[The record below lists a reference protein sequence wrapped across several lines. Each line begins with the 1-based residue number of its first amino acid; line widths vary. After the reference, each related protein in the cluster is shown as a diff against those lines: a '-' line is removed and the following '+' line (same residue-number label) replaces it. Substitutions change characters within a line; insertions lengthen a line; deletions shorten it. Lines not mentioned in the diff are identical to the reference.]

1 MLGVVIDNP
10 GSDLAHAVRV
20 RGVPDPV
27 PGPGDVL
34 IEVTAAA
41 LCRTDLQFDLPGL
54 PPPRIPVIPCHQ
66 AVGRSIEGPPD
77 RVGQRV
83 GLWWL
88 AGALMAAMLR
98 PCVRMIPKVGWDTV
112 DP

>member
-10 GSDLAHAVRV
+10 GPDLAHAVRV

-41 LCRTDLQFDLPGL
+41 LCRTDLQVAMAGL
-54 PPPRIPVIPCHQ
+54 PPPRSPVIPGHQ
-66 AVGRSIEGPPD
+66 AVGRIIEGPPD

-98 PCVRMIPKVGWDTV
+98 PCVRMIPKVAWDTV